1 MKRFSSEKM
10 FKEVMGVF
18 TRFPVTL
25 VLIIMC
31 AVWELYTKD
40 FFFNITPLD
49 IVFRLGMILIIIAQL
64 AYEQFFVY
72 QSESLLGN
80 NQKNENKVT
89 KTAMRWIL
97 QAAALILTGLYL
109 LYLFNSHQ
117 VVDDTWNIYSIP
129 GIRTMI
135 LFFTIIVLLLWIPT
149 VKTKRLFSETFLVA
163 FKAFFSTLFF
173 AVILYI
179 GISAIFALF
188 EFLFFQIMFDWTEYV
203 SIFVFSLFAPIFF
216 LILLGQ
222 GPLAEDPVEEAS
234 MPKFL
239 YHLISYIW
247 VPIMAILTFIIV
259 LYITSNITGDFFQD
273 NILETLI
280 LSYTIIGWI
289 LLILSGTIH
298 NQSAQWFKRIFPYAL
313 IFVIVL
319 QMISTFIQI
328 QEVGVTHGRYLI
340 ILFGAGTVIS
350 AVYYLLK
357 KQSLKWLPIVAVI
370 SGIIAFVPPFD
381 AMSLSVNQQ
390 VEKLNELMT
399 EHEMLDATGEVVKND
414 KVPPEDQ
421 RTILNTLDYLSSIS
435 ALNQVSWLPED
446 YYFFTAEFL
455 GFEPEYHYDE
465 ESVPD
470 HYGTVYLEDT
480 AEPIT
485 ISDFDQFI
493 DVSMQSDTEEGTQ
506 TFEVGNQSMTASLE
520 TDRLIIEL
528 SDDHSDEPVTF
539 DFSDVLEDFKDTDSA
554 ELPIDELTF
563 VKEVDDQQV
572 QIVVKNLFISKFDVT
587 IDFYVMF

>member
-10 FKEVMGVF
+10 FNEVMKVF
-18 TRFPVTL
+18 TRSPVTL
-25 VLIIMC
+25 VLIIMSTG
-31 AVWELYTKD
+31 WDFYIKD
-40 FFFNITPLD
+40 FFSNITPLD
-49 IVFRLGMILIIIAQL
+49 IAFRLGMVLTIIAQL

-72 QSESLLGN
+72 QSKCSLDN
-80 NQKNENKVT
+80 NQKNENKAT
-89 KTAMRWIL
+89 KIAMRWIFQL
-97 QAAALILTGLYL
+97 VALSLAGLYYF
-109 LYLFNSHQ
+109 YLCSSYQ
-117 VVDDTWNIYSIP
+117 IVDDTWSIYSIP

-149 VKTKRLFSETFLVA
+149 VKMNGHFSETFLVA

-179 GISAIFALF
+179 GISAIFTLF
-188 EFLFFQIMFDWTEYV
+188 EFLFFQIVNWTEYV

-259 LYITSNITGDFFQD
+259 LYITTNIAGDFFKD

-289 LLILSGTIH
+289 LLILSVPIH
-298 NQSAQWFKRIFPYAL
+298 NQPVRWFKRIFPYAL

-350 AVYYLLK
+350 AVYYLFK
-357 KQSLKWLPIVAVI
+357 KQSLKWLPIVAII
-370 SGIIAFVPPFD
+370 SGIIAFVPPID

-390 VEKLNELMT
+390 LDKLNNLMT
-399 EHEMLDATGEVVKND
+399 KHEMLDEAGEVVKND
-414 KVPPEDQ
+414 KVPPSDQ
-421 RTILNTLDYLSSIS
+421 RTMLNTLDYLSSIN

-446 YYFFTAEFL
+446 YYFYTAEFL
-455 GFEPEYHYDE
+455 GFEPEYHYNE
-465 ESVPD
+465 ESIQER
-470 HYGTVYLEDT
+470 HNTVYLEDID
-480 AEPIT
+480 EPIS

-493 DVSMQSDTEEGTQ
+493 DVSMQSGTEEETQ
-506 TFEVGNQSMTASLE
+506 TFVVDNQSMTVSLE
-520 TDRLIIEL
+520 KDRFIIEL
-528 SDDHSDEPVTF
+528 NDNNLDEPVTF
-539 DFSDVLEDFKDTDSA
+539 DFSDVLDEFKDIHSG
-554 ELPIDELTF
+554 ERPIDELTF

-572 QIVVKNLFISKFDVT
+572 QIIVKNLFISEFDAT

>member
-10 FKEVMGVF
+10 FNEVMKVF
-18 TRFPVTL
+18 TRFPVTI

-31 AVWELYTKD
+31 TGWDFYIKD
-40 FFFNITPLD
+40 FFSNITPLD
-49 IVFRLGMILIIIAQL
+49 IAFRLGMVLTIIAQL

-72 QSESLLGN
+72 QSNSSLEN
-80 NQKNENKVT
+80 NQKIENKAT
-89 KTAMRWIL
+89 KIAMRWIFQL
-97 QAAALILTGLYL
+97 VALSLVGLYY
-109 LYLFNSHQ
+109 LYLCNSYQ
-117 VVDDTWNIYSIP
+117 IVDATWSIYSIP

-149 VKTKRLFSETFLVA
+149 VKMNGHFSETFLVA

-179 GISAIFALF
+179 GISAIFTLF
-188 EFLFFQIMFDWTEYV
+188 EFLFYQIVNWTEYV

-259 LYITSNITGDFFQD
+259 LYITTNIAGDFFKD

-289 LLILSGTIH
+289 LLILSVPIH
-298 NQSAQWFKRIFPYAL
+298 NQPVRWFKRIFPYAL

-350 AVYYLLK
+350 AVYYLFK
-357 KQSLKWLPIVAVI
+357 KQSLKWLPIVAII
-370 SGIIAFVPPFD
+370 SGVIAFIPPFD

-390 VEKLNELMT
+390 LDKLNNLMT
-399 EHEMLDATGEVVKND
+399 EHEMLDEAGEVVKND
-414 KVPPEDQ
+414 KVPPSDQ
-421 RTILNTLDYLSSIS
+421 RTMLNTLDYLSSIN

-446 YYFFTAEFL
+446 YYFYTAEFL
-455 GFEPEYHYDE
+455 GFEPEYHYNE
-465 ESVPD
+465 ESIQER
-470 HYGTVYLEDT
+470 HNTVYLEDID
-480 AEPIT
+480 EPIS

-493 DVSMQSDTEEGTQ
+493 DVSMQSGTEEETQ
-506 TFEVGNQSMTASLE
+506 TFVVDNQSMTVSLE
-520 TDRLIIEL
+520 KDRFIIEL
-528 SDDHSDEPVTF
+528 NDNNLDEPLRF
-539 DFSDVLEDFKDTDSA
+539 DFSDVLDDFKDVQDA
-554 ELPIDELTF
+554 ELSVDELTF
-563 VKEVDDQQV
+563 VEERDGQRV
-572 QIVVKNLFISKFDVT
+572 QIIVKDLFISEFDAT
-587 IDFYVMF
+587 IDFYMMF